1 MMGEGEIE
9 PLSTYEKL
17 KKMANEEEVKKW
29 IFSKNLNIKGM

>member
-17 KKMANEEEVKKW
+17 KKMANEEEVKNKYSAK
-29 IFSKNLNIKGM
+29 I